1 MPPWRVISY
10 RIGVVPSVHEETIAT
25 TRERIIRQLNFEN
38 KIARGWERRGFA
50 GGTAPDVGK
59 RLAGKRAEG
68 CGPSADRD
76 RPVRWVLSSPLT
88 QRYRRVKPDARRI
101 LMIRCSRRTPPQA
114 RSRESGVPLAG
125 IDGRTA
131 EVIPEEGRL
140 VCRSR
145 RNDPCTSPGCWGN
158 NHHQG

>member
-25 TRERIIRQLNFEN
+25 TRERSIRQLNFEN
-38 KIARGWERRGFA
+38 KI
-50 GGTAPDVGK
+50 
-59 RLAGKRAEG
+59 
-68 CGPSADRD
+68 DRD
-76 RPVRWVLSSPLT
+76 RPLRWVLSSPMT
-88 QRYRRVKPDARRI
+88 QRYRQVKPDARRI

-145 RNDPCTSPGCWGN
+145 RNDPCTSPGC
-158 NHHQG
+158 

>member
-1 MPPWRVISY
+1 MPPWRIVSY
-10 RIGVVPSVHEETIAT
+10 GIGVVPSVYEEAIAA
-25 TRERIIRQLNFEN
+25 TRERIIRQFNFEN
-38 KIARGWERRGFA
+38 KIARGWEGRGFT
-50 GGTAPDVGK
+50 GGPGPDVGE

-68 CGPSADRD
+68 CGPSAYRD
-76 RPVRWVLSSPLT
+76 RPVRWVLSYPLT

-101 LMIRCSRRTPPQA
+101 LMIGRSRRAPPQA

-145 RNDPCTSPGCWGN
+145 RNDPGTSPGC
-158 NHHQG
+158 